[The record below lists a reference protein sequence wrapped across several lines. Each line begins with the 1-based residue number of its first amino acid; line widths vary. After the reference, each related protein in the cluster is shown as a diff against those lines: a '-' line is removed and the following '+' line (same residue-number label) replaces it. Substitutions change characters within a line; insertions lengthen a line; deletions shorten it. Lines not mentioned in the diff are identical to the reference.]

1 MSSIEQLYPINGG
14 ATAALI
20 LVRWTSVIEADTIS
34 AHVRLAPGA
43 KNSRRSSGA
52 SGEGEAGSYRVI
64 T

>member
-34 AHVRLAPGA
+34 GHVRLAPGA
-43 KNSRRSSGA
+43 KIAAGLQEHREKAKLVRIA
-52 SGEGEAGSYRVI
+52 S
-64 T
+64 